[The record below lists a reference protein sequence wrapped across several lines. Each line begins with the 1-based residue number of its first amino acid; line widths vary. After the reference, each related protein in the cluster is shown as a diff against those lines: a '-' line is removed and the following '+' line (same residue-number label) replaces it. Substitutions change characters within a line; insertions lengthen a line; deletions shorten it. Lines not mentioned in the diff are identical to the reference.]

1 MYLDRQFEK
10 KNQCNVIHLIRNLV
24 KHTIFLVNRT
34 LIIRF
39 TTLYTRSFS
48 LFILILC
55 IALTSN
61 SSFGQNQTN
70 PPVTERQAIES
81 EIISYLD
88 KAWNFINTDIDSMYY
103 YDNKAFKLAKLY
115 QFEEYIANAHAQL
128 AGYYE
133 VKGDYDS
140 AVYHHY
146 KGISIYQNND
156 SLRRGLINAYYN
168 LASTFDLFK
177 FTKKAKNSINKSLE
191 IAVEFNDF
199 EHLAWTYFQIS
210 RTLGP
215 DQHDSIIY
223 FLKKTSKILD
233 SLNLGG
239 EDRPDLMELTLAIN
253 FNLSQSYLKLNLPD
267 SSKKHISLFEELA
280 GSIDHNK
287 LYNEMNSAKMNSL
300 YYLAIED
307 FDDAII
313 SIRKLFKLSRQLK
326 NLKNQLNSLEFLA
339 EYHEKTQNLDSAL
352 YYFRLSKSFSDTI
365 TGGEVKSKIAEIE
378 TAFRTAEKE
387 KKIIQLETQSELSKS
402 RNLLLTGLSMAFAFI
417 IIVVS
422 IFYFINR
429 KKSRILAKQ
438 NLIIQESYTEIEN
451 LIRESHHRIKNNL
464 QVVSSLLKMQSKNV
478 HSEEAKS
485 SLMEA
490 FNRVKTIALLH
501 QRLQGSQSFKSIKVK
516 DFIEQLTGNI
526 KHSLTTD
533 DSEIELRIDLLD
545 IEIETDDTISIGL
558 IINELITNS
567 IKYAFPNK
575 KGLIEVNLRHS
586 DKMLLLEVKDNGQ
599 GFPENFDPLS
609 GKSLG
614 FKIVKSLATK
624 LKAELEVKNQNGAI
638 IQIKMK
644 A

>member
-1 MYLDRQFEK
+1 M
-10 KNQCNVIHLIRNLV
+10 IINLV

-39 TTLYTRSFS
+39 TTTYIRSFS
-48 LFILILC
+48 LFILILS
-55 IALTSN
+55 SN
-61 SSFGQNQTN
+61 SSFGQNQN
-70 PPVTERQAIES
+70 NFKHSDSLSIES

-88 KAWNFINTDIDSMYY
+88 KAWSFINTDIDSMYY
-103 YDNKAFKLAKLY
+103 YDIKAFELAKFY
-115 QFEEYIANAHAQL
+115 QLEKYMADAHAQF

-146 KGISIYQNND
+146 QGISIYQNND

-168 LASTFDLFK
+168 LASTFDLFNFK
-177 FTKKAKNSINKSLE
+177 KKAKKSINISLA
-191 IAVEFNDF
+191 IALEFNDV

-210 RTLGP
+210 RTLNE
-215 DQHDSIIY
+215 DQQDSTIY
-223 FLKKTSKILD
+223 FLKKTLKILD
-233 SLNLGG
+233 SLDLDG
-239 EDRPDLMELTLAIN
+239 ENRPDLIELQLAIN
-253 FNLSQSYLKLNLPD
+253 FNLSQSYLNLNLLD
-267 SSKKHISLFEELA
+267 SSKKYISLFEKLA
-280 GSIDHNK
+280 TSIDHDS
-287 LYNEMNSAKMNSL
+287 LYNEMNSSKMNSL

-307 FDDAII
+307 FDKSIIAI
-313 SIRKLFKLSRQLK
+313 RRLYHLSRQLK
-326 NLKNQLNSLEFLA
+326 NPNNQLKSLEFLA
-339 EYHEKTQNLDSAL
+339 EYHEKTDNLDSAL
-352 YYFRLSKSFSDTI
+352 YYFRISKSFSDTL

-387 KKIIQLETQSELSKS
+387 KKIIQLESQTKLSKS
-402 RNLLLTGLSMAFAFI
+402 RNLLLSGLSLAFALI

-438 NLIIQESYTEIEN
+438 NVIIQESYTEIEN

-478 HSEEAKS
+478 HSDEAKS

-501 QRLQGSQSFKSIKVK
+501 QRLQGSQSFKRIKVK

-526 KHSLTTD
+526 KHSLTTED
-533 DSEIELRIDLLD
+533 TQIELNTHLLD

-567 IKYAFPNK
+567 IKYAFPDK
-575 KGLIEVNLRHS
+575 KGLIEVNLRRE
-586 DKMLLLEVKDNGQ
+586 DKNLLLEVKDNGI

-624 LKAELEVKNQNGAI
+624 LKAELKVSNENGSL

-644 A
+644 P